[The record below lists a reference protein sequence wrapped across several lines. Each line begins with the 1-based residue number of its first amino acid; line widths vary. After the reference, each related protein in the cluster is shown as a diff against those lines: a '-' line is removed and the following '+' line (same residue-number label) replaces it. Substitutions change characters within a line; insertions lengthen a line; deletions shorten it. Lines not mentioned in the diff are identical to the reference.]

1 MKMYCKIKRP
11 DNSKVSINKSEY
23 VVIQEKID
31 GSNTAIWNDNGNI
44 RYFSRTRELKKENGL
59 GGFINWIKQ
68 KEELIKKYMPNGWI
82 LYGECLE
89 QGKINYNSLAKQGKI
104 APYFVFDVA
113 TKITAKQTEDD
124 DFERVFASIDIMQ
137 EVAKNIGVETVPEL
151 DTIKFNNYEDIK
163 NKYVDNQKSSLKGT
177 DCIREGVVIK
187 TLDGS
192 KRIKLVADK
201 FSEVKSIRNKNKNK
215 NKNPF
220 DFIDKYIT
228 PMRITKFLMQ
238 IDMQNAKTED
248 YGIIFKKLDV
258 IAKDILEEE
267 KEAILKALEKIIKR
281 QAVLNI
287 KEYLHAKEEENEQN

>member
-11 DNSKVSINKSEY
+11 DNSKVSINKNEY

-31 GSNTAIWNDNGNI
+31 GSNTAIYNDNGNI
-44 RYFSRTRELKKENGL
+44 RYFSRTRELKEENGL

-68 KEELIKKYMPNGWI
+68 KEELIKKYLPNGWI
-82 LYGECLE
+82 LYGEWLE

-104 APYFVFDVA
+104 APYYVFDVA

-201 FSEVKSIRNKNKNK
+201 FSEVKSLKNKSD
-215 NKNPF
+215 KNPF

-228 PMRITKFLMQ
+228 PMRIEKFLMQ
-238 IDMQNAKTED
+238 IDMQNPKTED
-248 YGIIFKKLDV
+248 YGTIFKKLDV

-267 KEAILKALEKIIKR
+267 KEAILKDLEKIIKR

-287 KEYLHAKEEENEQN
+287 KEYLLAKEEKNEQN

>member
-11 DNSKVSINKSEY
+11 DNSKVSINKNEY

-44 RYFSRTRELKKENGL
+44 RYFSRTRELRGENGL

-68 KEELIKKYMPNGWI
+68 KEELIKKYLPNGWI
-82 LYGECLE
+82 LYGEWLE
-89 QGKINYNSLAKQGKI
+89 QGKINYNSLAKQRKI
-104 APYFVFDVA
+104 EPYYVFDVA

-124 DFERVFASIDIMQ
+124 DFEREFASMDIMQ
-137 EVAKNIGVETVPEL
+137 EIAKNIGLATVPEL

-201 FSEVKSIRNKNKNK
+201 FTEVKSIRNK

-238 IDMQNAKTED
+238 IDMQNARPED
-248 YGIIFKKLDV
+248 YGTIFKKLDL
-258 IAKDILEEE
+258 IAEDILEEE
-267 KEAILKALEKIIKR
+267 KEAILKDLEKIIKR

-287 KEYLHAKEEENEQN
+287 KEYLQADKEKKNE

>member
-11 DNSKVSINKSEY
+11 DNSRVSINKNEY

-44 RYFSRTRELKKENGL
+44 RYFSRTRELKSENGL
-59 GGFINWIKQ
+59 GGFVSWIKQ
-68 KEELIKKYMPNGWI
+68 KEELIKKYLPNGWI
-82 LYGECLE
+82 LYGEWLE
-89 QGKINYNSLAKQGKI
+89 QGKINYNSLAKQRKI
-104 APYFVFDVA
+104 EPYYAFDVA

-124 DFERVFASIDIMQ
+124 DLEREFASMDIMQ
-137 EVAKNIGVETVPEL
+137 EVAKNIGLATVPEL
-151 DTIKFNNYEDIK
+151 DTIKFSNYEDIK

-177 DCIREGVVIK
+177 DCAREGVVIK

-201 FSEVKSIRNKNKNK
+201 FSEVKSIRNKNKN
-215 NKNPF
+215 PF
-220 DFIDKYIT
+220 NFIDKYIT

-258 IAKDILEEE
+258 IANDILEEE
-267 KEAILKALEKIIKR
+267 KEAILKDLEKIIKR

-287 KEYLHAKEEENEQN
+287 KEYLHATEEGNEQN

>member
-1 MKMYCKIKRP
+1 M
-11 DNSKVSINKSEY
+11 
-23 VVIQEKID
+23 
-31 GSNTAIWNDNGNI
+31 
-44 RYFSRTRELKKENGL
+44 
-59 GGFINWIKQ
+59 
-68 KEELIKKYMPNGWI
+68 
-82 LYGECLE
+82 
-89 QGKINYNSLAKQGKI
+89 
-104 APYFVFDVA
+104 A
-113 TKITAKQTEDD
+113 TKITAKQAEND
-124 DFERVFASIDIMQ
+124 DFEREFASIDIMQ
-137 EVAKNIGVETVPEL
+137 EVAKNIGLETVPEL
-151 DTIKFNNYEDIK
+151 DIIKFSNYKDIK
-163 NKYVDNQKSSLKGT
+163 NKYVDNQKSSLEGT

-201 FSEVKSIRNKNKNK
+201 FTEVKSIKNKN

-248 YGIIFKKLDV
+248 YGIIFKKLDL

-267 KEAILKALEKIIKR
+267 KEAILKDLEKIIKR

-287 KEYLHAKEEENEQN
+287 KEYLQADKEEGND